1 MQANLEAYL
10 ERKRIAFPRFYFLA
24 NDDLLDILSK
34 NNDPAAVAPYLHK
47 LFDGISALQT
57 EGEGRSMDVLGL
69 VSAEGERMTLLKLV
83 RARGPAEGAC
93 TPTQMCSR

>member
-34 NNDPAAVAPYLHK
+34 NNDPAAVTPYLHK
-47 LFDGISALQT
+47 LFDGVSALRT
-57 EGEGRSMDVLGL
+57 EGVGRSMDVHGL
-69 VSAEGERMTLLKLV
+69 VSPEGEHLPLQKLV
-83 RARGPAEGAC
+83 RARGPAEGTFC
-93 TPTQMCSR
+93 CF